1 MVVAK
6 NWGEGEIKKLVFS
19 VYIVLVTQDENVPEI
34 CRSVVPYVYT

>member
-19 VYIVLVTQDENVPEI
+19 VYIALVTQDVNVPEI
-34 CRSVVPYVYT
+34 SRSVIQYAYT